1 MEILKHRLVDG
12 GVEHF
17 VCPKN
22 RRKLEGPDTVVVHYT
37 AGVSARS
44 SAEFLA
50 REEVKA
56 SAHVVIGRD
65 GKVFQLV
72 PFDTEA
78 WHAGRSRHAGRSNLN
93 RYSVGIELDNLGRL
107 EYRDGRFM
115 AECGVAVDP
124 REVYVDETGEEAT
137 FWHRYT
143 EQQRA
148 ALREVCGLL
157 CRHYPVRHVVGH
169 ADITERKQD
178 PGPALDMGELRKSM
192 NL

>member
-22 RRKLEGPDTVVVHYT
+22 KRKLEGPDTIVLHYT
-37 AGVSARS
+37 AGVNARS

-50 REEVKA
+50 RDEVKA

-78 WHAGRSRHAGRSNLN
+78 WHAGRSLYKGRANLN
-93 RYSVGIELDNLGRL
+93 RCSLGIELDNLGRL
-107 EYRDGRFM
+107 EYRKG
-115 AECGVAVDP
+115 
-124 REVYVDETGEEAT
+124 
-137 FWHRYT
+137 
-143 EQQRA
+143 
-148 ALREVCGLL
+148 
-157 CRHYPVRHVVGH
+157 
-169 ADITERKQD
+169 
-178 PGPALDMGELRKSM
+178 
-192 NL
+192 